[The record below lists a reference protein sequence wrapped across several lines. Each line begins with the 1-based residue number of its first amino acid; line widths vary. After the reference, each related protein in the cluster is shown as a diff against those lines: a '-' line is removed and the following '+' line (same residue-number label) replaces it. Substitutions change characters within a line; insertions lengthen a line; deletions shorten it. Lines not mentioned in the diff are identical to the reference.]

1 MVEHVPTSKI
11 EQNPSKKIEQSM
23 FSRFFLKNFRI
34 KNTHMG
40 SVGSVPLDASVGEQT
55 QKVRTV

>member
-23 FSRFFLKNFRI
+23 FSQSDRWLKS
-34 KNTHMG
+34 HG
-40 SVGSVPLDASVGEQT
+40 
-55 QKVRTV
+55 QKVKTNN